1 MEEKERHEKVRFMMF
16 VEEQLALLTELFGD
30 YFSDEAL
37 RIMKRIYKRLRL
49 LILTNELQR
58 VERRRM
64 NGKITGKQ
72 AVGLKSRLKKMWR

>member
-37 RIMKRIYKRLRL
+37 RII
-49 LILTNELQR
+49 TNELQR

-64 NGKITGKQ
+64 SGKITGKQ
-72 AVGLKSRLKKMWR
+72 AVGLKARLKKMWR

>member
-37 RIMKRIYKRLRL
+37 RIMKRIYTRLRL

-64 NGKITGKQ
+64 SGKITGKQ
-72 AVGLKSRLKKMWR
+72 AVGLKAKLKKMWR

>member
-1 MEEKERHEKVRFMMF
+1 MF

-64 NGKITGKQ
+64 NRKITGKQ
-72 AVGLKSRLKKMWR
+72 AVGLKARLKKMWR